1 MLPDNIAKPTTANN
15 IVTILAQITKY
26 IRKLFNAAGSNQLTE

>member
-1 MLPDNIAKPTTANN
+1 MLPDNIAKPTTAN